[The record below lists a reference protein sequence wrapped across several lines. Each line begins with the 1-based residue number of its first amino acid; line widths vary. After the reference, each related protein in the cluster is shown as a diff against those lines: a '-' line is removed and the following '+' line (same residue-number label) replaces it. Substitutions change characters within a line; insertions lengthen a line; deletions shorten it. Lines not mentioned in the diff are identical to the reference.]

1 MKNIARIVA
10 AFAAGAAIM
19 YYLDPQGGRRR
30 RALVRD
36 RGVAAAH
43 DAERFARARSH
54 RAVDHV
60 RGALAR
66 ARSTL
71 VDAPVDDD
79 RLHGRIR
86 ARLGHVVEHPGQVN
100 VDVDHGHVVLRGRAS
115 TEEIEE
121 LTEVVSSMRGVAGI
135 DNRITAEVQSRV

>member
-1 MKNIARIVA
+1 MKQIARIAA

-19 YYLDPQGGRRR
+19 YYLDPLGGRRR

-43 DAERFARARSH
+43 DAGRFARAKSH
-54 RAVDHV
+54 LAMDHAK
-60 RGALAR
+60 GALAR

-71 VDAPVDDD
+71 ADAPVDDD

-86 ARLGHVVEHPGQVN
+86 ARLGRLVEHPGQVN
-100 VDVDHGHVVLRGRAS
+100 VDVHHGHVVLRGRAS

-121 LTEVVSSMRGVAGI
+121 LTEVLSLMHGVAGI
-135 DNRITAEVQSRV
+135 DNRIAAEVQARV